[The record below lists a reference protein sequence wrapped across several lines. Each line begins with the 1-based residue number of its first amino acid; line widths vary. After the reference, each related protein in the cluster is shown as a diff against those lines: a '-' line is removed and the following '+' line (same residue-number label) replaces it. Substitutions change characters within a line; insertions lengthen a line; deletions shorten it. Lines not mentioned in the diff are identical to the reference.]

1 MWSLVP
7 CRNSERIRPR
17 AVRKKHMYRTAPVR
31 IGAFGA
37 FVLAGALVLTGC
49 SSDTPEDS
57 AAAADAAKPA
67 PGLLPA
73 AEGSTSYPLELESPW
88 GSTTLEERPERI
100 AAITPSQDDVEALV
114 AIGVTPILVSEDQTD
129 VWVQRELDQEIEG
142 RFSVTDGGFNVEQI
156 AAADPDLIVVLGA
169 DVSADYDKLAAI
181 APVLSTATTSE
192 GESSVANDWATSI
205 TALGEALDLS
215 EAADR
220 ALETEEEFFADFRAE
235 HPEFDG
241 KTASYVVYYGAE
253 SGLQYH
259 STPDS
264 PAGLT
269 LSRMGFEPSDNASEL
284 EYRAVISN
292 EMLSAIDADVVIFSD
307 NSDGHH
313 ADLTDSALFQ
323 ALSAVKNDAL
333 VIVENHSVDGYFVID
348 GTEYDGNLSW
358 GLARSGPL
366 SSTWAAEQ
374 MAPALADVL
383 GAE

>member
-1 MWSLVP
+1 M
-7 CRNSERIRPR
+7 IRMTR
-17 AVRKKHMYRTAPVR
+17 ARS
-31 IGAFGA
+31 GAFGA
-37 FVLAGALVLTGC
+37 LVLAGAIALTGC
-49 SSDTPEDS
+49 SSDAAAEGAASTPEAS
-57 AAAADAAKPA
+57 S
-67 PGLLPA
+67 GTLPA
-73 AEGSTSYPLELESPW
+73 AEGTTSYPLELSSPW

-129 VWVQRELDQEIEG
+129 VWVQRELDDVIEG

-181 APVLSTATTSE
+181 APVLSTATSSE
-192 GESSVANDWATSI
+192 GESSVANDWATSL
-205 TALGEALDLS
+205 TAVGEALDLS
-215 EAADR
+215 AAAEQ
-220 ALETEEEFFADFRAE
+220 ALADEEDFFAAFREE
-235 HPEFDG
+235 HPEFEG

-253 SGLQYH
+253 SGLQFH
-259 STPDS
+259 STEDS

-269 LSRMGFEPSDNASEL
+269 LSRMGFGISDNATDL
-284 EYRAVISN
+284 DYRATISN
-292 EMLSAIDADVVIFSD
+292 EMLSAIDADVIIFSD
-307 NSDGHH
+307 NSDGAH
-313 ADLTDSALFQ
+313 ADLTESALFQ
-323 ALSAVKNDAL
+323 NLSAVQNDAL
-333 VIVENHSVDGYFVID
+333 VIVENHSVDGYFTID
-348 GTEYDGNLSW
+348 GTQYDGNLSW